1 MGTTITLILFSHFS
15 SFYLKPIYYTVFYLR
30 KIGMTT
36 MVLDDFVKE
45 TGTNEDV
52 NRCFN
57 CGTEVP
63 EHLVACWNCGEILDE
78 NIRNLMKNK

>member
-1 MGTTITLILFSHFS
+1 
-15 SFYLKPIYYTVFYLR
+15 
-30 KIGMTT
+30 MTT